1 MMRFHRLVLP
11 AYFWLF
17 ILYLFTP
24 LLVIGIM
31 GFRDSNFV
39 SFPIT
44 KWTTDWYREILFD
57 RDIQSSLWLSL
68 RVAILSTAISLFV
81 GLPTAFLVARTRAA
95 VRATL
100 IAVLMLPAFLP
111 VIVSAISL
119 RIFAGQIG
127 LETGMLA
134 ISLGHAVASMPFV
147 VIMVLTRI
155 DSLNSSV
162 VDAARNL
169 GADPIIVLTRI
180 VLPYLSPALFGAF
193 LFSMLLSFEDFVRSF
208 FLGGFD
214 QTFPVLLYARLR
226 FGFDPGLAAV
236 STIVLIATTCLGL
249 FAERLV
255 RGRQEQTKRQKKG
268 SGANG

>member
-1 MMRFHRLVLP
+1 MHLQRLVLP
-11 AYFWLF
+11 TYFWLF
-17 ILYLFTP
+17 VLYLFTP
-24 LLVIGIM
+24 LMVIAVM

-39 SFPIT
+39 AFPIN
-44 KWTTDWYREILFD
+44 KWTTDWYHEILFD

-68 RVAILSTAISLFV
+68 RIAVVSTAISIVV
-81 GLPTAFLVARTRAA
+81 GLPTAFLVARTKGVLRGA
-95 VRATL
+95 L
-100 IAVLMLPAFLP
+100 ISILLLPAFLP

-119 RIFAGQIG
+119 RIFAGKIG

-134 ISLGHAVASMPFV
+134 IALGHAVASMPFV

-155 DSLNSSV
+155 DSMNRNL
-162 VDAARNL
+162 VDAAQNL

-214 QTFPVLLYARLR
+214 QTFPVLLYSRLR

-249 FAERLV
+249 FAERIL
-255 RGRQEQTKRQKKG
+255 RGRRARSSQQKKG
-268 SGANG
+268 SPTND